1 MKTISLY
8 VSLILTALV
17 LSLQACSDDKV
28 EGAVFSLSHD
38 GQEVTDFTFG
48 YSEMYQLVT
57 LSSNTG
63 WSLTSNQSW
72 CQLSNVSG
80 SATEGQTIR
89 VSVERNTTGQSR
101 TAQLTFYA
109 GGNVRQYAVTQT
121 AEGADSY
128 PAGMEED
135 ALAWARSISAGINLG
150 NTLEATGGETAWG
163 APVTSQAIIDYMKE
177 MGFDGVRL
185 PCSWNQYL
193 EADGVTVQASWMA
206 RVKEVVDYCM
216 NADLHVMLNIHWDG
230 GWMQEHCDASLET
243 EESIAG
249 IESKLYNIWT
259 QIATTF
265 RDYDGRLVFAGAN
278 EPAVSNRDDMYV
290 LKRYE
295 QAFVDAVRATGGNN
309 TWRNLIV
316 QGPNTNIDYTDLWME
331 LPEDPT
337 PGRLMVEVHHYPY
350 NFTINEDPET
360 CTYFW
365 GEPYAEYGPVDEGY
379 QEDYNI
385 SQFAKMQARFVD
397 RGIPVILGEYG
408 VAYRTHPD
416 PTLQS
421 VCEDSEGYF
430 LGHVAREAKNHGLV
444 PFLWDTPGGKLYDRT
459 TLQIVLPTIYDQLMA
474 GHAAG
479 QYPF

>member
-8 VSLILTALV
+8 VSLILTALA

-28 EGAVFSLSHD
+28 EGAVFSLSRD

-63 WSLTSNQSW
+63 WSLNSNQPW

-80 SATEGQTIR
+80 DATEGQTIR

-101 TAQLTFYA
+101 TAQLTFDA

-163 APVTSQAIIDYMKE
+163 APVTSQAIIDYMRE

-206 RVKEVVDYCM
+206 RVKEVVDYCI
-216 NADLHVMLNIHWDG
+216 NADMHVMLNIHWDG
-230 GWMQEHCDASLET
+230 GWMQEHCDASVDT
-243 EESIAG
+243 EETIAG
-249 IESKLYNIWT
+249 IESKLYGIWT

-265 RDYDGRLVFAGAN
+265 RDYDGRLAFAGAN
-278 EPAVSNRDDMYV
+278 EPAVNNRDDMYV
-290 LKRYE
+290 LARYE

-337 PGRLMVEVHHYPY
+337 PGRLMVEVHHYPF
-350 NFTINEDPET
+350 NFTINDDPET

-365 GEPYAEYGPVDEGY
+365 GEPYREYGPVDEGY

-385 SQFAKMQARFVD
+385 SQFAKMKARFVD

-421 VCEDSEGYF
+421 VCEDSEGYY

-444 PFLWDTPGGKLYDRT
+444 PFLWDTPGCKVYDRT

-474 GHAAG
+474 GYEAG